1 MYDMPT
7 NTVITFESVDKYFY
21 LHHQK
26 TLKEFVQAMF
36 TRQKTVEDVQAL
48 KKVSFTITKGESVGV
63 IGRNGAGKSTLLK
76 LIAGVSQPSKGH
88 LSVQGRVSP
97 LIELGAGFHPELT
110 GRENIFLNGVIMGLT
125 EDYLKEKFD
134 EIVDFSEIHEHI
146 DTPVKYYSSGMY
158 MRLAF
163 SVAVHVDPQILLID
177 EIFSVG
183 DAGFQSK
190 CMEKMNE
197 FKKKGVTIIFIS
209 HATLQVQ
216 KFCDRVLYLQ
226 DGTLVFDGETEKGI
240 NNYLKQL

>member
-1 MYDMPT
+1 MASS
-7 NTVITFESVDKYFY
+7 NVISFKSVDKFFY

-36 TRQKTVEDVQAL
+36 MRQKTLEHVKALEDV
-48 KKVSFTITKGESVGV
+48 SFSITPGESVGI

-76 LIAGVSQPSKGH
+76 LIAGVSQPSKGQ
-88 LSVQGRVSP
+88 VVVEGRVSP

-110 GRENIFLNGVIMGLT
+110 GRENVFLNGVIMGLS
-125 EDYLKEKFD
+125 EEYIKEKFD
-134 EIVDFSEIHEHI
+134 EIVGFSEIHDYI

-163 SVAVHVDPQILLID
+163 SVAVYVDPQVLLID

-190 CMEKMNE
+190 CMKKMND
-197 FKKKGVTIIFIS
+197 FNKKGVTIIFIS
-209 HATLQVQ
+209 HSTPQVQ
-216 KFCDRVLYLQ
+216 AFCDRVLYLE
-226 DGTLVFDGETEKGI
+226 GGKLAFDGPTEEGI
-240 NNYLKQL
+240 ALYLKQL

>member
-1 MYDMPT
+1 MT
-7 NTVITFESVDKYFY
+7 SSNVISFKSVDKFFY

-36 TRQKTVEDVQAL
+36 MRQKTLEHVKALEDV
-48 KKVSFTITKGESVGV
+48 SFSIAPGESVGI

-76 LIAGVSQPSKGH
+76 LIAGVSQPSKGQ
-88 LSVQGRVSP
+88 VVVEGRVSP

-110 GRENIFLNGVIMGLT
+110 GRENVFLNGVIMGLS
-125 EDYLKEKFD
+125 EEYIKEKFD
-134 EIVDFSEIHEHI
+134 EIVGFSEIHDYI

-163 SVAVHVDPQILLID
+163 SVAVYVDPQVLLID

-183 DAGFQSK
+183 DAGFQAK
-190 CMEKMNE
+190 CMKKMND

-209 HATLQVQ
+209 HSTPQVQ
-216 KFCDRVLYLQ
+216 AFCDRVLYLE
-226 DGTLVFDGETEKGI
+226 GGKLAFDGPTEEGI
-240 NNYLKQL
+240 ALYLKQL

>member
-1 MYDMPT
+1 MT
-7 NTVITFESVDKYFY
+7 SSNVISFKSVDKFFY

-36 TRQKTVEDVQAL
+36 MRQKTLEHVKALEDV
-48 KKVSFTITKGESVGV
+48 SFSIAPGESVGI

-76 LIAGVSQPSKGH
+76 LIAGVSQPSKGQ
-88 LSVQGRVSP
+88 VVVEGRVSP

-110 GRENIFLNGVIMGLT
+110 GRENVFLNGVIMGLS
-125 EDYLKEKFD
+125 EEYIKEKFD
-134 EIVDFSEIHEHI
+134 EIVGFSEIHDYI

-163 SVAVHVDPQILLID
+163 SVAVYVDPQVLLID

-190 CMEKMNE
+190 CMKKMND

-209 HATLQVQ
+209 HSTPQVQ
-216 KFCDRVLYLQ
+216 AFCDRVLYLE
-226 DGTLVFDGETEKGI
+226 GGKLAFDGPTEEGI
-240 NNYLKQL
+240 ALYLKQL